1 MPRAMCIIGTV
12 VALLVVLLF
21 GLDLFAAIPFK
32 SHSTLMDIMMI
43 VAGLMLAFISWRTLR
58 EQT

>member
-32 SHSTLMDIMMI
+32 GVSVLMDSMMMA
-43 VAGLMLAFISWRTLR
+43 AGLMLAFASWRAMR
-58 EQT
+58 EQS

>member
-32 SHSTLMDIMMI
+32 KVSVLMDAMMM
-43 VAGLMLAFISWRTLR
+43 VAGLMLAFASWQAMR